1 MEDELAASEPD
12 VEWDGY
18 DEYDESWNHVNDFS
32 SSENEVDDRL
42 AKYKTLES
50 DSGDERALRYEATT
64 PLDDGTDDEDD
75 ANSME
80 SYTIGGRCLQTH
92 VIRMDS
98 DNDADF
104 NDDDEEGEGEGDS
117 GVVEEPTY
125 GHLVA
130 YPSPPDEDAAPFN
143 GQDLDGEPCVSPS
156 TSNFNIFNFGF

>member
-1 MEDELAASEPD
+1 MEDELAASEPA
-12 VEWDGY
+12 VEWDG
-18 DEYDESWNHVNDFS
+18 YDESWNHVNDFS
-32 SSENEVDDRL
+32 FDSFSENEVDDRL

-50 DSGDERALRYEATT
+50 DSGDERTLRYEAKT
-64 PLDDGTDDEDD
+64 PLDDSTDDEDD

-92 VIRMDS
+92 VMRMDS

-104 NDDDEEGEGEGDS
+104 DDDDDDEEGEGEGDS

-130 YPSPPDEDAAPFN
+130 DASPPDEDAAPIN
-143 GQDLDGEPCVSPS
+143 DQDLDGEPCISPS
-156 TSNFNIFNFGF
+156 TSNFNFGF